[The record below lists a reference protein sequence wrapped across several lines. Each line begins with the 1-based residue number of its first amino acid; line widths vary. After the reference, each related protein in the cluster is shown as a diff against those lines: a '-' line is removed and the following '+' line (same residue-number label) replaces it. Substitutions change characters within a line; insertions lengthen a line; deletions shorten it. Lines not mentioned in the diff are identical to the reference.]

1 MEFQDLDHIDG
12 VSISTISA
20 NLYKEPRDDLVMFYF
35 REGANHASVY
45 TQSKIISENIKWN
58 LNQKTK
64 KVFALLVNTRNAN
77 AFTGKQGYESLK
89 NCVQDILDKLI
100 EIESQLDDAYYSL
113 PEYNANTDSQ
123 SYIDGARCDVYNLK
137 DDIERAILDENQ
149 KVSLDEVM
157 NTSPTLIKGL

>member
-1 MEFQDLDHIDG
+1 ML
-12 VSISTISA
+12 
-20 NLYKEPRDDLVMFYF
+20 
-35 REGANHASVY
+35 
-45 TQSKIISENIKWN
+45 
-58 LNQKTK
+58 
-64 KVFALLVNTRNAN
+64 
-77 AFTGKQGYESLK
+77 
-89 NCVQDILDKLI
+89 QDILDKLI

-123 SYIDGARCDVYNLK
+123 SYIDGARCHVYNLK

>member
-1 MEFQDLDHIDG
+1 ML
-12 VSISTISA
+12 
-20 NLYKEPRDDLVMFYF
+20 
-35 REGANHASVY
+35 
-45 TQSKIISENIKWN
+45 
-58 LNQKTK
+58 
-64 KVFALLVNTRNAN
+64 
-77 AFTGKQGYESLK
+77 
-89 NCVQDILDKLI
+89 QDILDKLI

-157 NTSPTLIKGL
+157 NTSQTLIKGLS

>member
-1 MEFQDLDHIDG
+1 ML
-12 VSISTISA
+12 
-20 NLYKEPRDDLVMFYF
+20 
-35 REGANHASVY
+35 
-45 TQSKIISENIKWN
+45 
-58 LNQKTK
+58 
-64 KVFALLVNTRNAN
+64 
-77 AFTGKQGYESLK
+77 
-89 NCVQDILDKLI
+89 QDILDKLI
-100 EIESQLDDAYYSL
+100 EIECQLDDAYYSL